1 MYPCTEEEY
10 MYVGLEKCIVC
21 GSCANTQKEDNNTVI
36 FYNCPVCGRYE
47 LDFDPSSHDIDFDL
61 NHLGSYLLYN
71 GIKIAPSEMRYFT
84 SKRKEWCDEWSSK
97 YKNGDTTFGHPI
109 FLSKENVEIWY
120 PKTFAEK
127 IDKILLYLDKHIKH
141 VGEEKILTKFKAYG
155 VLFVDRYD
163 YSTGERVERKETA
176 QLTQANYMLDY
187 LADRNYIRRNKNANW
202 WGNER
207 EVALSILP
215 DGYAR
220 IDELQKNIAGG
231 KNVLVAMKF
240 GDDTKKLR
248 DNIRSGIE
256 SAGYIPIFID
266 EVQHN
271 DFITPELL
279 KHIKNSKFVVV
290 DLTHQNNGAY
300 FEEGYAMGLG
310 KPVIQLCKKD
320 VSLHFDVAQ
329 KNTIMWDNEDD
340 IPLRL
345 KTRIEATID

>member
-1 MYPCTEEEY
+1 MFGELKPC
-10 MYVGLEKCIVC
+10 KCIVC
-21 GSCANTQKEDNNTVI
+21 GTKAFSQQDYNCMAS
-36 FYNCPVCGRYE
+36 FYDCPVCGRYE
-47 LDFDPSSHDIDFDL
+47 LILDLSSPCIDFDL

-71 GIKIAPSEMRYFT
+71 GFKFTGSERRYFT
-84 SKRKEWCDEWSSK
+84 NRSKEWCDEWSK
-97 YKNGDTTFGHPI
+97 KCKNGDNAHGHPVL
-109 FLSKENVEIWY
+109 LSKENVENWY

-127 IDKILLYLDKHIKH
+127 IDKILLYLGKHIKH
-141 VGEEKILTKFKAYG
+141 IGEELTLTIDEAYG

-163 YSTGERVERKETA
+163 YSAENRVEREANA
-176 QLTQANYMLDY
+176 QLAQANYMLEY
-187 LADRNYIRRNKNANW
+187 LADRNYIRRNKNTSW
-202 WGNER
+202 WSNEQK
-207 EVALSILP
+207 VVVSLQP

-220 IDELQKNIAGG
+220 IDELQRNTLDG

-248 DNIRSGIE
+248 EAIRLGI
-256 SAGYIPIFID
+256 SDAGYIAVFID

-310 KPVIQLCKKD
+310 KPVIQLCKKGIA
-320 VSLHFDVAQ
+320 LHFDVAQ
-329 KNTIMWDNEDD
+329 KNTIMWDTESD
-340 IPLRL
+340 IPQLL
-345 KTRIEATID
+345 KNRIIATID

>member
-1 MYPCTEEEY
+1 MLGTMETC
-10 MYVGLEKCIVC
+10 KCIVC
-21 GSCANTQKEDNNTVI
+21 GTDATSQKDYNDMTS
-36 FYNCPVCGRYE
+36 FYACPVCGRYE
-47 LDFDPSSHDIDFDL
+47 LVFNLSSPCIDFDL

-71 GIKIAPSEMRYFT
+71 GFKFTTSERRYFT
-84 SKRKEWCDEWSSK
+84 NRSKEWCDEWSK
-97 YKNGDTTFGHPI
+97 KCKDGDITHGHPV
-109 FLSKENVEIWY
+109 FLSKENVENWY

-127 IDKILLYLDKHIKH
+127 VDKILLYLGKHIKH
-141 VGEEKILTKFKAYG
+141 IGEELILSISEAYG

-163 YSTGERVERKETA
+163 YSTGEKVEREENA
-176 QLTQANYMLDY
+176 QLAQAHYMLDY

-202 WGNER
+202 WGNEYKI
-207 EVALSILP
+207 ALSLRP

-220 IDELQKNIAGG
+220 IDELQKNTADG

-240 GDDTKKLR
+240 GNDTKKLR
-248 DNIRSGIE
+248 EAIRLGI
-256 SAGYIPIFID
+256 SDAGYIAIFID

-279 KHIKNSKFVVV
+279 KYIKNSKFVVV

-310 KPVIQLCKKD
+310 KPVIQLCKNG
-320 VSLHFDVAQ
+320 VTLHFDVAQ

-340 IPLRL
+340 IPQRL
-345 KTRIEATID
+345 KNRIIATID